1 MIDKDSFT
9 KCNISEII
17 EVIKGDIIELA
28 INKKV
33 DAIVNAAKPSLMGY
47 VIDVVGPEI
56 PYDKWEQIKLKV
68 KGILA

>member
-1 MIDKDSFT
+1 
-9 KCNISEII
+9 
-17 EVIKGDIIELA
+17 LA
-28 INKKV
+28 
-33 DAIVNAAKPSLMGY
+33 GY